1 MRILPFLPFVLL
13 AAACSDSGSS
23 ASPPSARLDGF
34 VSAKAEAA
42 SVTVLDARRDART
55 GAELVVRGRVQ
66 DFVSGAAAF
75 VLIDESLRAC
85 SDEGDPMEDSCT
97 TPWDYCCVEPSK
109 IAAACAMVEFRD
121 EQGVIREPI
130 AGLRGLDHL
139 DTVIVRGVAE
149 VDPAGN
155 LVLAGRSFSFTPNK
169 KR

>member
-1 MRILPFLPFVLL
+1 MRLLQLSPFVLFL
-13 AAACSDSGSS
+13 GACAGEDAAPASS
-23 ASPPSARLDGF
+23 SSQLSSF
-34 VSAKAEAA
+34 VAA
-42 SVTVLDARRDART
+42 TPELSSVTVLDARRDARQGT
-55 GAELVVRGRVQ
+55 ELVVRGRVK
-66 DFVSGAAAF
+66 DFVGEAAAF

-97 TPWDYCCVEPSK
+97 TPWDYCCIPSEEV
-109 IAAACAMVEFRD
+109 AAASAMVEFRD
-121 EQGVIREPI
+121 AQGVIREPI

-155 LVLAGRSFSFTPNK
+155 LVLAARSFTFTPNK